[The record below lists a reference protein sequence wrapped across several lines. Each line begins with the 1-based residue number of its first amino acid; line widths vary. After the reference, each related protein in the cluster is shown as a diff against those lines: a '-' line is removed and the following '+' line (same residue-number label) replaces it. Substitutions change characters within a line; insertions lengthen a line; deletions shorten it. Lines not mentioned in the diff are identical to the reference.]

1 MRFVKPLVLIV
12 AISSSFASAHEQ
24 WLEPNQYQV
33 RPEATIK
40 ADIRIGQNFK
50 GYAYPY
56 LEHET
61 DQYIEWDASGR
72 RAVDAITGDKPAYSS
87 KMSEV
92 GFRWVGLESKA
103 YDLTF
108 DSEKKFVDYINGEGL
123 EWVLDWYQE
132 QGKSKESVTETYY
145 RHAKT
150 LFSVEGSEE
159 AEWLTEPLGH
169 RLELIPVATFTQ
181 CSTAPTFQLLW
192 QGKPLEGALVRRFI
206 KGKRGTEQYRTNQNG
221 KVRFTAQEGPFLINA
236 VRIDYGSEPR
246 AMGKD
251 WVSDWASL
259 TYQCHK

>member
-1 MRFVKPLVLIV
+1 MKIIKPLALIV
-12 AISSSFASAHEQ
+12 AISSSLASAHEQ

-33 RPEATIK
+33 QPEATIK

-61 DQYIEWDASGR
+61 EQFIERDVSGIR
-72 RAVDAITGDKPAYSS
+72 SVEAITGDKPAYQS
-87 KMSEV
+87 KMSEE
-92 GFRWVGLESKA
+92 GFRWVALDSKA

-108 DSEKKFVDYINGEGL
+108 DSEKKFVDYIKGEGL
-123 EWVLDWYQE
+123 EWVLDWYTE
-132 QGKSKESVTETYY
+132 QGKSREGVTETYY

-150 LFSVEGSEE
+150 LFSVAGS
-159 AEWLTEPLGH
+159 AEPEWVTEPLGQ
-169 RLELIPVATFTQ
+169 RLELIPIASFTQ
-181 CSTAPTFQLLW
+181 CDTAPTFQLLW
-192 QGKPLEGALVRRFI
+192 QGEPLEGALVRRFI

-236 VRIDYGSEPR
+236 VRIDYGSDPR
-246 AMGKD
+246 AKGKD

-259 TYQCHK
+259 TYQCQK

>member
-72 RAVDAITGDKPAYSS
+72 RAVEAITGDKPAYSS

-132 QGKSKESVTETYY
+132 QGKSKEAHSTSSSCPS
-145 RHAKT
+145 KPG
-150 LFSVEGSEE
+150 GSCNS
-159 AEWLTEPLGH
+159 LYNPL
-169 RLELIPVATFTQ
+169 R
-181 CSTAPTFQLLW
+181 
-192 QGKPLEGALVRRFI
+192 K
-206 KGKRGTEQYRTNQNG
+206 
-221 KVRFTAQEGPFLINA
+221 
-236 VRIDYGSEPR
+236 
-246 AMGKD
+246 
-251 WVSDWASL
+251 
-259 TYQCHK
+259 

>member
-1 MRFVKPLVLIV
+1 VKLVKSLALIV
-12 AISSSFASAHEQ
+12 AISSPFASAHEQ
-24 WLEPNQYQV
+24 WLEPSHYQV

-61 DQYIEWDASGR
+61 EQFFERDASGQR
-72 RAVDAITGDKPAYSS
+72 TVDAITGDKPAYHS
-87 KMSEV
+87 KMSED
-92 GFRWVGLESKA
+92 GFRWVALESKA

-123 EWVLDWYQE
+123 EWVLDWYKE
-132 QGKSKESVTETYY
+132 QGKSREDVTETYY

-150 LFSVEGSEE
+150 LVSVVGSEE
-159 AEWLTEPLGH
+159 PDWVTEPLGH
-169 RLELIPVATFTQ
+169 RLELIPIASFTQ
-181 CSTAPTFQLLW
+181 CASAPTFQLLW

-246 AMGKD
+246 AKGND

>member
-1 MRFVKPLVLIV
+1 MKKVKPLALIV
-12 AISSSFASAHEQ
+12 AISSSLASAHEQ
-24 WLEPNQYQV
+24 WLEPSKYQV
-33 RPEATIK
+33 SSNATIK

-61 DQYIEWDASGR
+61 EQYSERDESGVR
-72 RAVDAITGDKPAYSS
+72 TVNAITGDKPAYIS
-87 KMSEV
+87 KMSET
-92 GFRWVGLESKA
+92 GYRWVGLESQA

-108 DSEKKFVDYINGEGL
+108 DSEKKFVDYIKGEGL
-123 EWVLDWYQE
+123 EWVLDWYHE
-132 QGKSKESVTETYY
+132 QGRSKGGVTETYY

-150 LFSVEGSEE
+150 LFSVAGSDEP
-159 AEWLTEPLGH
+159 EWLTEPLGH
-169 RLELIPVATFTQ
+169 RLELIPIKTFTQ
-181 CSTAPTFQLLW
+181 CATAPTFQLLW
-192 QGKPLEGALVRRFI
+192 QGEPIEGALVRRFI

-236 VRIDYGSEPR
+236 VRIDYGSDPR
-246 AMGKD
+246 AKGKD

>member
-1 MRFVKPLVLIV
+1 MKFIKPLALIV
-12 AISSSFASAHEQ
+12 AISSSLASAHEQ

-33 RPEATIK
+33 QTEATIK
-40 ADIRIGQNFK
+40 ADIRIGQNFN

-61 DQYIEWDASGR
+61 EQFVERDASGLR
-72 RAVDAITGDKPAYSS
+72 KVNAITGDKPAYHST
-87 KMSEV
+87 MSQE
-92 GFRWVGLESKA
+92 GLRWVGLDSKA

-108 DSEKKFVDYINGEGL
+108 DSEKKFVDYIKGEGL
-123 EWVLDWYQE
+123 EWVLDWYKE
-132 QGKSKESVTETYY
+132 QGKSREGVTETYY

-150 LFSVEGSEE
+150 LFSVADSKEP
-159 AEWLTEPLGH
+159 EWVTEPLGQ
-169 RLELIPVATFTQ
+169 RLELIPIASFTQ
-181 CSTAPTFQLLW
+181 CETAPTFQLLW
-192 QGKPLEGALVRRFI
+192 QGEPLEGALVRRFI

-246 AMGKD
+246 AKGKD

-259 TYQCHK
+259 TYQCQK